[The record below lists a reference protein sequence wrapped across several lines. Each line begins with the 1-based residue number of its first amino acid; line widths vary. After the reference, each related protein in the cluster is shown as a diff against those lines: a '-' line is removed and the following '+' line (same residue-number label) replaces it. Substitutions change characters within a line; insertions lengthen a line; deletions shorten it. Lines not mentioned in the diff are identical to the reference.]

1 MIRNI
6 RHKGLEALHVSDQPK
21 GVHQSHVKRLRQ
33 ILALLNTANTL
44 DDIDLP
50 GMRLHP
56 LKGNL
61 AGLHAVSVS
70 GNWRIVFRFD
80 SGDAWDVDYIDY
92 H

>member
-6 RHKGLEALHVSDQPK
+6 RHKGLEALHTDNQTR
-21 GVHQSHVKRLRQ
+21 GVNQSHVKRLRQ
-33 ILALLNTANTL
+33 ILALLNTAGTL

-56 LKGNL
+56 LKGSL
-61 AGLHAVSVS
+61 TGFHAVNVS
-70 GNWRIVFRFD
+70 CNWRVVFRFD
-80 SGDAWDVDYIDY
+80 SGDVWDVDYVDY